1 MDKIAKAKQIV
12 AFVERVKEQN
22 RLIEQIYPHDNRR
35 DYNYTS
41 YAWALNVLKGVIK

>member
-12 AFVERVKEQN
+12 AHVEKIQARNASIPQN
-22 RLIEQIYPHDNRR
+22 YPHDERR

-41 YAWALNVLKGVIK
+41 YAWALNVLNEVR